1 MRRTYLALSDED
13 RHYLITLSKKR
24 TIQAQIVDRAK
35 ILLYKSDGMTF
46 SDIAEKLAVSPSTV
60 RLCISKYYEGGVE
73 NALFDTQR
81 PGRPSEITDDAKA
94 WMINIACQ
102 RPVELGYAQELWTLN
117 SLHKHIRKHAE
128 EAGYPRLSTVTNT
141 DIIDELPLDYSIL
154 EEIDY
159 EYPAHNAYFGYM
171 TRGCPRN
178 CAFCAVKTLEPQYKN
193 YIGIKHQIKYVDE
206 HFGAQKDLLLMD
218 NNVFASNCFEQI
230 IDEIKDCGFGK
241 GATYIPP
248 NEYDVAIKNLKVGYN
263 LRAYTKKIIK
273 LYDEIAEKLSEDEA
287 GEFYLRREERGLLYA
302 ETATYDEICTFDET
316 IRPLYDKLFHKSKRV
331 RYIDFNQGLDARLA
345 TDKRMKKLS
354 EINIRPL
361 RIAFDH
367 YEQSEVYISAVKK
380 AAKYGIMELS
390 NYLLY
395 NFEDE
400 PKELYYRMRINVDLC
415 EELGV
420 TIYSFPM
427 KYHPI
432 NDPEYFKNRDYL
444 GKHWNRKFIRAVQAV
459 LNSTKGKIG
468 KGIEFFEEAFGRDL
482 DEFYK
487 ILWMPETFII
497 YRRKYDKKLRER
509 LADRYKNHSSEDCDL
524 ANEWWTK
531 FCSLPA
537 EKLEIAKSI
546 ISLNKFKEGITVQ
559 DLRNDSFDIF
569 RERAILSKRMD
580 RKDVDATNEQLL
592 DSLNLLENGQLKRA
606 AILLFHHNPEKW
618 IPGAYVKIGYFE
630 SDSELRYQ
638 DEIHGSLISQADRV
652 VDLIFTKYLKA
663 DISYKGVTRVETYPF
678 PKDAIREAVFNAIAH
693 KFYGALIPIQISVY
707 ADRLYIA
714 NDCIFPG
721 DWTLDD
727 LMGKHRSRPYNPLI
741 ANTFFRAGFI
751 EAWGRGIEKIKDSC
765 KEAGNPI
772 PEYTIKREDIMIM
785 FKSLVSYTNQATN
798 QATDQTNQDE
808 DNSVPARI
816 LKVIETKPMLS
827 QRKIADII
835 GEKYS
840 TVKYYMESMKK
851 SGIIKREGS
860 SQKGKWIIL

>member
-1 MRRTYLALSDED
+1 MSDV
-13 RHYLITLSKKR
+13 YKR
-24 TIQAQIVDRAK
+24 Q
-35 ILLYKSDGMTF
+35 
-46 SDIAEKLAVSPSTV
+46 
-60 RLCISKYYEGGVE
+60 
-73 NALFDTQR
+73 
-81 PGRPSEITDDAKA
+81 
-94 WMINIACQ
+94 
-102 RPVELGYAQELWTLN
+102 
-117 SLHKHIRKHAE
+117 
-128 EAGYPRLSTVTNT
+128 
-141 DIIDELPLDYSIL
+141 
-154 EEIDY
+154 
-159 EYPAHNAYFGYM
+159 
-171 TRGCPRN
+171 
-178 CAFCAVKTLEPQYKN
+178 
-193 YIGIKHQIKYVDE
+193 DE

-546 ISLNKFKEGITVQ
+546 ISLNKFKEGDYDCTDKEILDVLSYYSIT
-559 DLRNDSFDIF
+559 RDI
-569 RERAILSKRMD
+569 A
-580 RKDVDATNEQLL
+580 EQ
-592 DSLNLLENGQLKRA
+592 S
-606 AILLFHHNPEKW
+606 I
-618 IPGAYVKIGYFE
+618 
-630 SDSELRYQ
+630 
-638 DEIHGSLISQADRV
+638 
-652 VDLIFTKYLKA
+652 
-663 DISYKGVTRVETYPF
+663 
-678 PKDAIREAVFNAIAH
+678 
-693 KFYGALIPIQISVY
+693 
-707 ADRLYIA
+707 
-714 NDCIFPG
+714 
-721 DWTLDD
+721 
-727 LMGKHRSRPYNPLI
+727 
-741 ANTFFRAGFI
+741 
-751 EAWGRGIEKIKDSC
+751 
-765 KEAGNPI
+765 
-772 PEYTIKREDIMIM
+772 
-785 FKSLVSYTNQATN
+785 
-798 QATDQTNQDE
+798 
-808 DNSVPARI
+808 
-816 LKVIETKPMLS
+816 
-827 QRKIADII
+827 
-835 GEKYS
+835 
-840 TVKYYMESMKK
+840 
-851 SGIIKREGS
+851 
-860 SQKGKWIIL
+860 